1 MIAYI
6 DSKQLHDSLK
16 SAKGVTEKRLRVDI
30 AAIREVIDWRGLL
43 IKWLPARFQ
52 LADCMTK
59 RTAPTDQLLSVM
71 ESGSLHRKISD

>member
-30 AAIREVIDWRGLL
+30 ATIREVIDEKNLL
-43 IKWLPARFQ
+43 IKWLPLFFQ
-52 LADCMTK
+52 LADCMTEK
-59 RTAPTDQLLSVM
+59 TAPTNQLLS
-71 ESGSLHRKISD
+71 RTY

>member
-30 AAIREVIDWRGLL
+30 AAIREVIDEKNLL
-43 IKWLPARFQ
+43 IKWLPSSTQ

-59 RTAPTDQLLSVM
+59 KTAPTN
-71 ESGSLHRKISD
+71 HF